1 MASYLQKTPS
11 GNESHAGKE
20 KMMKWV
26 FRTLVKDRNG
36 TSCSSSSSSSESRK
50 KRNQSHVKPWH
61 KRRKN
66 LELWLEE
73 EYNYN
78 IRLQMT
84 SENFEEIFQL
94 TKDDIPKEN
103 TNLRE
108 LIPPKL

>member
-26 FRTLVKDRNG
+26 FRTLVKDRDG
-36 TSCSSSSSSSESRK
+36 TSCSSSSSESRK

-84 SENFEEIFQL
+84 SENFDEIFQL

>member
-26 FRTLVKDRNG
+26 FRTLVKDRDG
-36 TSCSSSSSSSESRK
+36 TSCSSSSSSESRK

-84 SENFEEIFQL
+84 SENFDEIFQL

>member
-36 TSCSSSSSSSESRK
+36 TSCSSSRSSESRK

>member
-36 TSCSSSSSSSESRK
+36 TSCSSSSSSESRK

-84 SENFEEIFQL
+84 SENFDEIFQL

>member
-36 TSCSSSSSSSESRK
+36 TSCSSSSSSESRK

>member
-26 FRTLVKDRNG
+26 FRTLVKDRDG
-36 TSCSSSSSSSESRK
+36 TSCSSSSSSESRK
-50 KRNQSHVKPWH
+50 KRNQSHVKPSH

-84 SENFEEIFQL
+84 SENFDEIFQL